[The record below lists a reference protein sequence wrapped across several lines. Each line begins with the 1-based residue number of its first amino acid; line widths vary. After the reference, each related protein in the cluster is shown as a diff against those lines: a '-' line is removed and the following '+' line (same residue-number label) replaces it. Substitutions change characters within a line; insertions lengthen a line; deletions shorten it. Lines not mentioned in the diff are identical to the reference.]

1 MDVLKTALDLAPC
14 TFSPAVGSAKAAAQQ
29 AEAEAAAAAAA
40 EAAEA
45 AAESSS
51 SSSSSSSGAA
61 AAAPDTPPR
70 AIDAPLPPAKRD
82 MRVAPPPK
90 RNAAGMAAAD
100 AAPSP
105 RAAQAL
111 RDSAFDL
118 RKVSVAAAASQD
130 GPSWLAGWL
139 PLFLPLLSISFPS
152 LAPHR
157 IHN

>member
-139 PLFLPLLSISFPS
+139 AASLPPS
-152 LAPHR
+152 SLDFFSLPRSPPHK
-157 IHN
+157 